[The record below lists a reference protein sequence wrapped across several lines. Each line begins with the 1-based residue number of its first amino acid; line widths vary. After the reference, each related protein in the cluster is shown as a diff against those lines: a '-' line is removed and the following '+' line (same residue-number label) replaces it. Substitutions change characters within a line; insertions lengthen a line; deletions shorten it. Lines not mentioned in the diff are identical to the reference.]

1 MSNGLRFAHYGLAV
15 NLTDNVHMRKK
26 LLVSA
31 AVIAAVGVV
40 LQQIVSIPKSVA
52 SGITKGMNPAQGKK
66 SFIFKNRVSK
76 QDRNQQ
82 QVAQTVKNLN
92 ADTDN

>member
-1 MSNGLRFAHYGLAV
+1 
-15 NLTDNVHMRKK
+15 MRKK

-31 AVIAAVGVV
+31 AAIAAVGVV
-40 LQQIVSIPKSVA
+40 LQQIVSIPKSAA

-66 SFIFKNRVSK
+66 SYIFKNRVSK

-82 QVAQTVKNLN
+82 EIAQTVKDLN